1 MAEKSSARPTRKGG
15 SNPSDPFR
23 KYEEAFVASP
33 DPWVELTKLEHGGD
47 RSFAS
52 TVRSMVTNAEPAQR
66 PGMEAKLLAALAK
79 PECTPAGARF
89 ACQML
94 ALIGGEKSVPVLA
107 ARLADPQTADDA
119 RYALEPMP
127 GAAVDDA
134 LRAALGKLT
143 GAPKAGLISTLALRG
158 DRQAVAALGAIQN
171 NTTES
176 ADVRAAAAR
185 AVERLNAR
193 S

>member
-1 MAEKSSARPTRKGG
+1 M
-15 SNPSDPFR
+15 DPFR
-23 KYEEAFVASP
+23 KYEESFTATP
-33 DPWVELTKLEHGGD
+33 DPWVEITKLDHGGD
-47 RSFAS
+47 RTFAS

-89 ACQML
+89 VCQML

-134 LRAALGKLT
+134 LRTALEKLT

-158 DRQAVAALGAIQN
+158 DRKSVSALSAIQN
-171 NTTES
+171 NASETAE
-176 ADVRAAAAR
+176 VRAAATR